1 MVNIL
6 MPEMGSGVEEGT
18 IVKWF
23 KSAGEKVVKGEPI
36 VEIMVEK
43 VSTELES
50 PIDGILEE
58 IFYPENATAAVG
70 AGLASFRED

>member
-1 MVNIL
+1 MATIE

-23 KSAGEKVVKGEPI
+23 RLKGERVVKGEPL
-36 VEIMVEK
+36 VEIMMEK
-43 VSTELES
+43 VSAELHS
-50 PIDGILEE
+50 PSDGILEE

-70 AGLASFRED
+70 AKLASIAEG